1 MTLQLVLLSNI
12 YSDRFCFQMW
22 EFAIK
27 KCQELA
33 EQCEQE
39 TFDYERLSDLH
50 NRMAVFY
57 DDIMKKARAE
67 PEYFR
72 VAYYGRGFPK
82 FLQNKVFIYRGKEY
96 ERLDDF
102 NNRILNEF
110 PRAELFKKLTT
121 PGPDITDSQ
130 KQCIL
135 FSKFIKSV

>member
-1 MTLQLVLLSNI
+1 
-12 YSDRFCFQMW
+12 MW
-22 EFAIK
+22 ECAIK

-33 EQCEQE
+33 EQCEHE

-50 NRMAVFY
+50 NRMALFY
-57 DDIMKKARAE
+57 EDIMKKARAE

-82 FLQNKVFIYRGKEY
+82 FLQNKTFIYRGKEY
-96 ERLDDF
+96 ERLDEI
-102 NNRILNEF
+102 NSRILNEF

-121 PGPDITDSQ
+121 PGTDITESI

-135 FSKFIKSV
+135 L